1 MMVVF
6 EQVVWRSIYRV
17 NTGGS
22 RQRGAVGGS
31 TIDALWLDKRGVV
44 APSVAGAAMMADL
57 ARVLVTIYTLEMG
70 LRKTMVATSG
80 AWAQGTT
87 SGFSR

>member
-6 EQVVWRSIYRV
+6 EQAVRCSIYRV

-44 APSVAGAAMMADL
+44 APSVAVAAMMAD
-57 ARVLVTIYTLEMG
+57 
-70 LRKTMVATSG
+70 
-80 AWAQGTT
+80 
-87 SGFSR
+87 